1 MGGDVNP
8 AALTLRGLIWAYRVL
23 VSPFFA
29 PSCRY
34 LPTCSAYAAEAVER
48 HGAVRGGWL
57 AARRIAR
64 CHPWGGSGYD
74 PVPSPAPADHRLK
87 PRI

>member
-1 MGGDVNP
+1 MNP
-8 AALTLRGLIWAYRVL
+8 AALALRGLIWGYRVL
-23 VSPFFA
+23 ISPFFA

-34 LPTCSAYAAEAVER
+34 LPTCSAYAAEAVTR

-74 PVPSPAPADHRLK
+74 PVPASAPADRSLN
-87 PRI
+87 PRF

>member
-1 MGGDVNP
+1 MNP
-8 AALTLRGLIWAYRVL
+8 AALVLRGLIWGYRVL
-23 VSPFFA
+23 ISPFFA

-34 LPTCSAYAAEAVER
+34 LPTCSAYAAEAVKR

-74 PVPSPAPADHRLK
+74 PVPEQAQLGDAMRRRP
-87 PRI
+87 